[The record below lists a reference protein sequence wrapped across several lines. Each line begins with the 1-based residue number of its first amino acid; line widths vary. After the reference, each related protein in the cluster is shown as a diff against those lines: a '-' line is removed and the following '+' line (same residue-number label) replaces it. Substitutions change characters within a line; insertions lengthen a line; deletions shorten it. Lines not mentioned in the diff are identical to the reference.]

1 MTDNPQGKKSVGQE
15 ELDDSKEVIRFR
27 KSKNSMYLITAREV
41 NSEIYFSKGQTIDIG
56 ENTGQGYDKG

>member
-27 KSKNSMYLITAREV
+27 KSKNSMYLITALYLVV
-41 NSEIYFSKGQTIDIG
+41 NTVVLNIL
-56 ENTGQGYDKG
+56 